1 MIKKMRLWTTMLV
14 FAVLALPLQAGASF
28 YLYVPGIPGDGS
40 QPGYSNLIPL
50 DSTSFQFSGNSLD
63 VTKPVDTSSPG
74 LNSALVN
81 GTLFPAINWYLFDTS
96 SVPVTLFETITF
108 SNAMIAGYS
117 STNGVNGLIEKW
129 SISYQDY
136 TITYPSSVPLPAAAW
151 LFGSGLLGLI
161 GVARRKAA

>member
-14 FAVLALPLQAGASF
+14 FAVLALPLQAGASI
-28 YLYVPGIPGDGS
+28 YLYVPGIPGEGS

-74 LNSALVN
+74 LYSALVN
-81 GTLFPAINWYLFDTS
+81 GTLFPAINWYQFDTS

-108 SNAMIAGYS
+108 SNAMIVGYS
-117 STNGVNGLIEKW
+117 VINGVNPLENW

-151 LFGSGLLGLI
+151 LFGSGLIGLV